1 MTRILL
7 SVLAVIEAVLG
18 MFALVT
24 TLNLYFTHGTDMSAV
39 FVPVLGVAI
48 LLLVAGAAI
57 FVRKP
62 WSLWVHI
69 VVVWAIG
76 ILLVLFVGPLLGTET
91 TATLIAVGGLV
102 VLMTV
107 VFLVPPVRRYFGL
120 VSGA

>member
-1 MTRILL
+1 MTRVLL

-24 TLNLYFTHGTDMSAV
+24 TLNLYFSHGAGMSAV
-39 FVPVLGVAI
+39 FLPVLGVAI

-62 WSLWVHI
+62 LSLWVHI
-69 VVVWAIG
+69 VVVWAIA
-76 ILLVLFVGPLLGTET
+76 ILVVLFVGPLLGADP
-91 TATLIAVGGLV
+91 TATLIAAGALV

-107 VFLVPPVRRYFGL
+107 VFLLPPVRRYFGL
-120 VSGA
+120 VPSA

>member
-1 MTRILL
+1 MTRVLL

-24 TLNLYFTHGTDMSAV
+24 TLNLYFSHGAEMSAV
-39 FVPVLGVAI
+39 FLPVLGVAV
-48 LLLVAGAAI
+48 LLLAAGAAI

-62 WSLWVHI
+62 LSLWLHI

-76 ILLVLFVGPLLGTET
+76 LMVVLFVGPLLGADP
-91 TATLIAVGGLV
+91 TATLIAAGVLV

-107 VFLVPPVRRYFGL
+107 VFLLPPVRRYFGL
-120 VSGA
+120 VPVA

>member
-1 MTRILL
+1 MTRVLL

-24 TLNLYFTHGTDMSAV
+24 TLNLYFSHGAEMSAV
-39 FVPVLGVAI
+39 FLPVLGVAV
-48 LLLVAGAAI
+48 LLLAAGAAI

-62 WSLWVHI
+62 LSLWLHI

-76 ILLVLFVGPLLGTET
+76 LMVVLFVGPLLGADP
-91 TATLIAVGGLV
+91 TATLIAVGVLV

-107 VFLVPPVRRYFGL
+107 VFLLPPVRRYFGL
-120 VSGA
+120 VPVA